1 MKISE
6 SQLEKVQYVK
16 VFKSLFPLNKN
27 DELILDN
34 NLKVYT
40 LVNNEISEN
49 VDFKI
54 ITDIN
59 RNRYILPIYNQE
71 HCNNFLLVGYRL
83 VICKKIEIKA
93 GDYITKTETNGNFC
107 FVFEADKE
115 Q

>member
-1 MKISE
+1 M
-6 SQLEKVQYVK
+6 
-16 VFKSLFPLNKN
+16 FKSLFPLNKN

-40 LVNNEISEN
+40 LINNKISKN